1 MKTKDKSYSQ
11 EGIEIRRNKNKIT
24 RTPLRLASDERH
36 SEHEVWLR
44 PRQYLPA
51 VSSTVDDLPGYFAI
65 PPPETLISK
74 PLCAILS
81 SKYGS
86 RCLLSNG
93 LVRLLRSFEV
103 EAVLVLCFEGNHVT

>member
-1 MKTKDKSYSQ
+1 MKTKDKSYFQ

-65 PPPETLISK
+65 PPPETFDFEA
-74 PLCAILS
+74 PLRHSFIKVWLTMFAIERTREIIQ
-81 SKYGS
+81 K
-86 RCLLSNG
+86 
-93 LVRLLRSFEV
+93 LRGRGGTSTVF
-103 EAVLVLCFEGNHVT
+103 